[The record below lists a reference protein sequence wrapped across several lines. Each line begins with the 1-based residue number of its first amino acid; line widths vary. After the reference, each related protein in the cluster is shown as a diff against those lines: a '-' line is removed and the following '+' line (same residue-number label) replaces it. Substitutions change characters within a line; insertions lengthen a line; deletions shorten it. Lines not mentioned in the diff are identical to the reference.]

1 MVAATT
7 YATLV
12 ADIQRYTSRGQA
24 TDTSFLAEIPRIITK
39 VEFEL
44 AQKCKT
50 LITQPP
56 ITGTLSPG
64 DPIIQ
69 KPARWR
75 NTLYFNITVSVDALN
90 PSTFTKRKTLYLR
103 PYETVVQYWPDRS
116 ATASA
121 LVGPKFYCDYDIN
134 HWLLGGTPALA
145 YPYEFIIDER
155 VAPLTEDNQTNFFTE
170 FLPNLLLDGCL
181 RESFRFLK
189 NASQV
194 AIYDAAFNDGL
205 AAAIGEEKDRQ
216 SDKTQ
221 NVNNG

>member
-7 YATLV
+7 FDTLV
-12 ADIQRYTSRGQA
+12 ADIKRYTSRGQA
-24 TDTSFLAEIPRIITK
+24 TDTTFLEEIPRIITK

-56 ITGTLSPG
+56 ITGIIVANSP
-64 DPIIQ
+64 IVE

-75 NTLYFNITVSVDALN
+75 NTLAFNITVSVDPLA
-90 PSTFTKRKTLYLR
+90 PTVFTKRKTLYER
-103 PYETVVQYWPDRS
+103 TYTAARQYWPS
-116 ATASA
+116 EASTAAA
-121 LVGPKFYCDYDIN
+121 LVGPKFYCEYDVN
-134 HWLLGGTPALA
+134 HWLLVGTPALA

-155 VAPLTEDNQTNFFTE
+155 VAPLTETNQTNVFTE

-181 RESFRFLK
+181 AESFRFLK
-189 NASQV
+189 SGQADV
-194 AIYDAAFNDGL
+194 YAGRFMEGL
-205 AAAIGEEKDRQ
+205 AAALGEEKDRQ